1 MNHVR
6 RRCSATL
13 AVALVAALP
22 LVAQDGIDISKL
34 TAHPPLQHI
43 VVPDTTPDT
52 GPTGIFPSKM
62 KTAYGFNAIT
72 NHGAGQI
79 IGIVDAFDDP
89 NVEADL
95 GTFNTEFGLPAC
107 TTANGCF
114 KKIFQTGATPP
125 ADTTGWSNEVAI
137 DTQWAHAI
145 APGAKIYLVEANSNS
160 FADLLASVTVAVQ
173 NGASVV
179 SMSWSGTEF
188 SSETS
193 VDSFFQAQHVTFVA
207 ASGDGGHTTLTSDQG
222 YPAASPY
229 VVAVGGT
236 SLTINSTTG
245 AWMSETAWSGS
256 GGGES
261 VYETEPAYQMGVQT
275 SGKRGVPDVAYDG
288 NPGTGIPSY
297 SSWACSGCLTGWG
310 QWGATS
316 IGTPQWAAL
325 FAIANAERHAAGK
338 AKLTQPQFDLY
349 PAAEGDYHDIVSGSN
364 GTCGML
370 CTAVPGYDFVTGLG
384 SPQANLLI
392 PALVA
397 AP

>member
-1 MNHVR
+1 MNCGR
-6 RRCSATL
+6 RRFSANL
-13 AVALVAALP
+13 VVVLVAALP
-22 LVAQDGIDISKL
+22 LAAQDGLDLSKL
-34 TAHPPLQHI
+34 TARPPLQHI
-43 VVPDTTPDT
+43 VVPDTTPAS
-52 GPTGIFPSKM
+52 GPPGIYPGKM
-62 KTAYGFNAIT
+62 KAAYGFNTIT

-79 IGIVDAFDDP
+79 IGIVDAYEDP

-95 GTFNTEFGLPAC
+95 GTFNTQFGLPAC

-114 KKIFQTGATPP
+114 KKIFQTGTTPP

-179 SMSWSGTEF
+179 SMSWSGAEF
-188 SSETS
+188 STETS
-193 VDSFFQAQHVTFVA
+193 TDSFFQAQHVTFVA
-207 ASGDGGHTTLTSDQG
+207 ASGDGGHAGGVQ

-229 VVAVGGT
+229 VVGVGGT
-236 SLTINSTTG
+236 SLTISATG
-245 AWMSETAWSGS
+245 AWVSETTWSGS

-261 VYETEPAYQMGVQT
+261 VYETEPAYQTAVQT
-275 SGKRGVPDVAYDG
+275 SGSRGVPDVAYDG
-288 NPGTGIPSY
+288 NPETGVPAY
-297 SSWACSGCLTGWG
+297 SSWACSDCFTGWT
-310 QWGATS
+310 QWGGTS

-325 FAIANAERHAAGK
+325 FAIVNAERHAAGK
-338 AKLTQPQFDLY
+338 AKLTQPQVDLY
-349 PAAEGDYHDIVSGSN
+349 PVAEGDYHDIVSGTN
-364 GTCGML
+364 GTCGVL

-384 SPQANLLI
+384 SPQANLLV